1 MNYPRIIAHRCGGAL
16 APENSLAG
24 LDLAARLGCRG
35 VEFDVMLSADEIPLL
50 IHDETVD
57 RTTTGRG
64 QVASLSAEQIRQF
77 EVNSKYHAAFGRA
90 PVPTLK
96 EAMRHTDRLGLWTNI
111 EIKPATGFETLT
123 GSVVGRWLTQH
134 WNGHGVISS
143 FSHMALLAALQET
156 QAKRPKFRY
165 AALFESLPTDWPSI
179 FARTGA
185 NALHLAAKHVSAR
198 EADELNTLGIVWA
211 CYTVNTVIE
220 ATRLFG
226 LGCAAVFTDR
236 PDLWS
241 PEAM

>member
-1 MNYPRIIAHRCGGAL
+1 MEDLDRRFRDGD
-16 APENSLAG
+16 LAG
-24 LDLAARLGCRG
+24 RLDGSTFRPLDAGRTVRG
-35 VEFDVMLSADEIPLL
+35 RSWA
-50 IHDETVD
+50 IHD
-57 RTTTGRG
+57 G
-64 QVASLSAEQIRQF
+64 I
-77 EVNSKYHAAFGRA
+77 
-90 PVPTLK
+90 
-96 EAMRHTDRLGLWTNI
+96 LGEPWPEL
-111 EIKPATGFETLT
+111 
-123 GSVVGRWLTQH
+123 
-134 WNGHGVISS
+134 
-143 FSHMALLAALQET
+143 HMALLAALKET

-211 CYTVNTVIE
+211 CYSVNTVIE